1 MPADKCQLTELTYEE
16 LLDIE
21 QTAPRVVRLTKTP
34 KDMGIGL
41 EGCRTVKDV
50 YDKAEEYLE
59 EGKDCGIEIRVIANR
74 LVLVELEQM
83 ARLLME
89 KILSLHGE
97 DERKARK
104 VMVAVLDY
112 QTKLKRQIEV
122 DTEKV
127 NEKSRKGNGYLLFK
141 NLTDEEIEYFWNGE

>member
-1 MPADKCQLTELTYEE
+1 MPADKCQLTELTYDE

-21 QTAPRVVRLTKTP
+21 QTAPRVVRLTKAT
-34 KDMGIGL
+34 KDVGIGL
-41 EGCRTVKDV
+41 EGCRTAKDV

-59 EGKDCGIEIRVIANR
+59 DGKDYGIELRVIANGM
-74 LVLVELEQM
+74 VLVEVERM

-104 VMVAVLDY
+104 VMIAVLDY

-141 NLTDEEIEYFWNGE
+141 NLTDEEIEYFWNG